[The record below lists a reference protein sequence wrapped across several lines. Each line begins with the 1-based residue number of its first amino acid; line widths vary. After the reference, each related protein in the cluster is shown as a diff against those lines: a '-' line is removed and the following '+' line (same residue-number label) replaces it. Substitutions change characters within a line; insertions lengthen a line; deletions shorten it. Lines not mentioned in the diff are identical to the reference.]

1 MSSDL
6 YSRRESD
13 EYLLDPKHFV
23 EKKNRPKRW
32 DCLRPIIYTSLA
44 FVGFIEILFLGIF
57 FAHATRKMPEPLL
70 GELNGLVGDFP
81 ARRVI
86 FRSAPL
92 AASDHKT
99 EESMNATRN
108 NWLSYMP
115 RGNGFIAVNGT
126 ERYTLPPPIKQLGQ
140 VTYSIAVFHQLHCL
154 YSIMSVHI
162 HTHNHIDHCFQYL
175 RQSLLCCGDTA
186 LEGQDPRTDK
196 PGTDGTGAVHV
207 CKDFDGIMAWADSQ
221 RLVDTKHP

>member
-1 MSSDL
+1 MSDL
-6 YSRRESD
+6 YAHRESD
-13 EYLLDPKHFV
+13 EYLLKPEHFA

-44 FVGFIEILFLGIF
+44 FVGFIEILFFGIF
-57 FAHATRKMPEPLL
+57 FAQVTRKTPERLL

-86 FRSAPL
+86 FRSDPL

-99 EESMNATRN
+99 EESRNATMN

-115 RGNGFIAVNGT
+115 RGNGFIAVNQT

-140 VTYSIAVFHQLHCL
+140 DTYSIAVFHQLHCL
-154 YSIMSVHI
+154 VCHVLSRRRSLDMSFLVPNLQFS
-162 HTHNHIDHCFQYL
+162 T
-175 RQSLLCCGDTA
+175 QSCLSMTTW
-186 LEGQDPRTDK
+186 QQPNQQQ
-196 PGTDGTGAVHV
+196 
-207 CKDFDGIMAWADSQ
+207 I
-221 RLVDTKHP
+221 